1 MSRGYRKQFGD
12 WGEQVACDYLEKQ
25 GCQILERNFH
35 TPLGE
40 VDIIAA
46 RDGGLIFV
54 EVKTRANQSYGYG
67 EDAVTP
73 KKMQSLLQCVE
84 EYLNNRP
91 EPLPEWQLDLIVV
104 EGAFGQP
111 DPTLLHYQNLGDFSQ

>member
-35 TPLGE
+35 TSLGE

-54 EVKTRANQSYGYG
+54 FV
-67 EDAVTP
+67 
-73 KKMQSLLQCVE
+73 
-84 EYLNNRP
+84 
-91 EPLPEWQLDLIVV
+91 
-104 EGAFGQP
+104 
-111 DPTLLHYQNLGDFSQ
+111 

>member
-35 TPLGE
+35 TSLGE

-73 KKMQSLLQCVE
+73 K
-84 EYLNNRP
+84 
-91 EPLPEWQLDLIVV
+91 
-104 EGAFGQP
+104 
-111 DPTLLHYQNLGDFSQ
+111 